1 MSQPKTRPRNRR
13 GEGGRLREDI
23 LRTAAELLDGG
34 GEGAVTLRDI
44 ARIVGISAPSIY
56 NHFAD
61 RDAILLAV
69 VQQTFAELGAELGA
83 ALDRAGPEPVTR
95 LRAFCQAY
103 LNFSL
108 ERPQRYRILF
118 GGLWNARQAPSV
130 QPQAADLGL
139 DVFALLV
146 ETLRAC
152 VRAGRSTSTDPT
164 ADAAA
169 LWVALHG
176 LAQLRTA
183 ASLFPWPEEL
193 LERLTNRLAGLTP
206 WP

>member
-1 MSQPKTRPRNRR
+1 MTQLKPRPRNRR
-13 GEGGRLREDI
+13 GEGGRLRGDI
-23 LRTAAELLDGG
+23 LRTAADLLDQG

-44 ARIVGISAPSIY
+44 ARTVGISAPSIY

-61 RDAILLAV
+61 RDAILLTV
-69 VQQTFAELGAELGA
+69 VQQTFAELGSELGA

-95 LRAFCQAY
+95 LRTFCQAY
-103 LNFSL
+103 LTFSL
-108 ERPQRYRILF
+108 ERPQRYRLLF
-118 GGLWNARQAPSV
+118 GGLWNAQNAPGV
-130 QPQAADLGL
+130 RDQAADLGL

-146 ETLRAC
+146 ETVEAC
-152 VRAGRSTSTDPT
+152 VQAGRSASTDPT

-183 ASLFPWPEEL
+183 ASLFPWPEGL
-193 LERLTNRLAGLTP
+193 LERLTDRLACLTP
-206 WP
+206 